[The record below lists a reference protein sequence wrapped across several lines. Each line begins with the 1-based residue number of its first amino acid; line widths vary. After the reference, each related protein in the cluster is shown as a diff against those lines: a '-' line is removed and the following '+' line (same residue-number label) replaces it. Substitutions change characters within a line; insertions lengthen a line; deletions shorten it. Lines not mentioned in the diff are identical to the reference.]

1 MERGDDDLNRPPE
14 AAHDLR
20 WAGDLRDAVRCAGVL
35 LALLLLVD
43 WGAGRLEPWRCA
55 LWLGLSALLFAVLC
69 PARVSAGDN
78 WLSSRGLLRERRV
91 RTDLLVSVGLLDGV
105 SQRLVLRDALG
116 ERVEIDPQVLENNPQ
131 LWFHLTEGTH
141 RSTAAGTLENGTLA
155 LSRLSRRIDR
165 ETAHAVFRNSGLE

>member
-1 MERGDDDLNRPPE
+1 MERGDDDVKRPPE
-14 AAHDLR
+14 AVHDLR

-55 LWLGLSALLFAVLC
+55 LWLGLSLLLFAVLC

-91 RTDLLVSVGLLDGV
+91 RTDLLVSVGWLDGV
-105 SQRLVLRDALG
+105 SQRLVLRDALDG
-116 ERVEIDPQVLENNPQ
+116 RVEIDPQVLGDNPQ
-131 LWFHLTEGTH
+131 LWFHLTEGAR
-141 RSTAAGTLENGTLA
+141 RSTNAGTLKTGAVTLN
-155 LSRLSRRIDR
+155 RLSRRIDR
-165 ETAHAVFRNSGLE
+165 ETAQAVFRNSGLE